1 MTTVNLFLIA
11 AILGTSVSSEAQFS
25 DRLYPVFELTDEMR
39 KKIDVKDGSVEDWLE
54 VFGEPTLTPLDFL
67 TAPWASKYDPSS
79 FDFRVW
85 LAWHH
90 GGNHLFVAAEMV
102 DDFVHEHSTDR
113 NFLSGQGVAQGDLFV
128 WFFVDG
134 DKSGG
139 SLTIDNSLGLTHP
152 MQQAQYYSAFPGT
165 YSNDN
170 NLKLTKVSSLT
181 NWVHHPPYAD
191 GGGALVDSQPSF
203 GVVEFYITPFDRLIW
218 DDQENSIITD
228 LFPGKTIGF
237 ALELIDVDEN
247 KMSLRPFTV
256 FSDQV
261 PNGIFGT
268 LTFGLKGI
276 FWEQKPPS
284 RIQLLI
290 VPHGP
295 KSKPVCRNSQAIYQT
310 T

>member
-1 MTTVNLFLIA
+1 MTTVNRFLIA

-90 GGNHLFVAAEMV
+90 SGNHLFVAAEMV
-102 DDFVHEHSTDR
+102 DDFVYAPSTVR
-113 NFLSGQGVAQGDLFV
+113 NFVSGQGVSQADLFV

-152 MQQAQYYSAFPGT
+152 MQQAQYYTAFPGT

-170 NLKLTKVSSLT
+170 NLSLSKVSSLT

-247 KMSLRPFTV
+247 KNEFETIH
-256 FSDQV
+256 
-261 PNGIFGT
+261 GIFGPDSEWDFWNSD
-268 LTFGLKGI
+268 LWAQGI
-276 FWEQKPPS
+276 
-284 RIQLLI
+284 LL
-290 VPHGP
+290 GTET
-295 KSKPVCRNSQAIYQT
+295 PVANSAVNSASWAQIKT
-310 T
+310 SLPE